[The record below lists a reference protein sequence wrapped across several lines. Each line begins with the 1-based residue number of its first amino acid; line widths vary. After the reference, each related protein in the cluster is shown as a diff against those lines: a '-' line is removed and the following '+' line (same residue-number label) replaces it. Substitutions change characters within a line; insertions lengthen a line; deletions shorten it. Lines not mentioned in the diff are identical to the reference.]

1 MTFTQLIYAS
11 EPFGFDDAMLDGIL
25 LQARRNNERNGL
37 TGALIVRADLYLQLI
52 EGPDAAIAA
61 TFANI
66 NRDNRHLG
74 VTLLVR
80 ETVTTRLF
88 PDWTM
93 RDDPAQSWLWDAD
106 AIHAGALARATP
118 DVLRSVFVRAAADQ
132 RVGHANA
139 AAG

>member
-52 EGPDAAIAA
+52 EGPDAAITA

-93 RDDPAQSWLWDAD
+93 RDDPAQSWVWSRA
-106 AIHAGALARATP
+106 AIDDGALDRATDT
-118 DVLRSVFVRAAADQ
+118 DVLAMFRQLPTADTP
-132 RVGHANA
+132 RT
-139 AAG
+139 